1 MTQPAVPAESLPAAG
16 PQPELWKPLVF
27 RAAVALAFGALTIF
41 WATPSVAGMG
51 IAGGVYLAA
60 TGILLLKL
68 VTAGSLAGQRTGRLL
83 SAGASAM
90 IGAGVAAVAFQ
101 GDQLFAIVG
110 AVGLGV
116 LGVTEIAAGILGKGH
131 VLARDWLVSGVIA
144 LGTAA
149 LLPFFIPLGA
159 HALLGVAGGG
169 AILAGVLWML
179 SGLTIRHEAA
189 GAARRP

>member
-1 MTQPAVPAESLPAAG
+1 
-16 PQPELWKPLVF
+16 
-27 RAAVALAFGALTIF
+27 
-41 WATPSVAGMG
+41 MG

-90 IGAGVAAVAFQ
+90 IGAGVAAAAFQ

-189 GAARRP
+189 AAARRP